1 MKIDQS
7 RIRKYLLEISLNSE
21 ELKQL
26 IEKNQ
31 IKPGSIELKAV
42 KYTLIELAEAISN
55 VLQHLLAKIKGI
67 PVYGYIDTIT
77 KSEKQGII
85 SKALFQKLKP
95 FFDFR
100 NSLIHRY
107 WIMKDDLIIKNVKDG
122 KNDFDLFVNEIETY
136 LKHIPK

>member
-85 SKALFQKLKP
+85 SKTLFQKLKP